1 MDGNY
6 LSDGA
11 GEPYTAGRGES
22 DDVFRYYSRHP
33 LPRVGAPTGRPGIK
47 AATPVTEAAF
57 ADGPPSQEATTPV
70 AMTCMQC
77 HGGACMYQSPSAE
90 PFCVDCNRAALQR

>member
-1 MDGNY
+1 MDGIY
-6 LSDGA
+6 MSDGA

-22 DDVFRYYSRHP
+22 NDVFRYYSRHP

-47 AATPVTEAAF
+47 ASTPVTEAAF
-57 ADGPPSQEATTPV
+57 APGLAEAHTPV

-77 HGGACMYQSPSAE
+77 HGSACMFQSPSAE